1 MVSYTCE
8 WSFSQLKQV
17 VPQGPTPAGLGFIG
31 ASKPCSDDAL
41 LVETDVID
49 ETDDNS
55 TARHDSVKLS
65 NAIAEAYRKYRSRR
79 RLLPR
84 VRLILDLRRPKNRR
98 EYLDG
103 ADQADP
109 APSYNKVNGK

>member
-41 LVETDVID
+41 LVEADVID
-49 ETDDNS
+49 ETDDNN
-55 TARHDSVKLS
+55 TTRHGSVKLF
-65 NAIAEAYRKYRSRR
+65 NTTAEAYWKYRGRR
-79 RLLPR
+79 RWLPR
-84 VRLILDLRRPKNRR
+84 VRLILNLRRPKNTR
-98 EYLDG
+98 EYPDG
-103 ADQADP
+103 ADRAGP
-109 APSYNKVNGK
+109 APGYDKVNGN